1 MGMPTFGKWEQTVL
15 EKTYENV
22 NFVSCHAYYQ
32 PFFKEDGTRD
42 MASFLASGVDM
53 DGFIKDVARHH
64 RRHQG
69 PSEERAR
76 RVHLVR

>member
-1 MGMPTFGKWEQTVL
+1 MPTFGKWEQTVL

-42 MASFLASGVDM
+42 MGQLPGLPAWIWTASS
-53 DGFIKDVARHH
+53 RTWPP
-64 RRHQG
+64 
-69 PSEERAR
+69 PSTPPRPI
-76 RVHLVR
+76 